1 VNSDGDEVST
11 RIFCLCGDFSM
22 GEVRYISGGH
32 KPVVGAPSK
41 ERGDK
46 RVSKVEILEGGK
58 GGVTNLRLTV
68 ERQGPT
74 GKRIATGAARR
85 SRLPPQRE
93 AWRRLGGL
101 YTPF

>member
-1 VNSDGDEVST
+1 
-11 RIFCLCGDFSM
+11 M

-85 SRLPPQRE
+85 STCRHKEKRGFRL
-93 AWRRLGGL
+93 AGL
-101 YTPF
+101 YMPF